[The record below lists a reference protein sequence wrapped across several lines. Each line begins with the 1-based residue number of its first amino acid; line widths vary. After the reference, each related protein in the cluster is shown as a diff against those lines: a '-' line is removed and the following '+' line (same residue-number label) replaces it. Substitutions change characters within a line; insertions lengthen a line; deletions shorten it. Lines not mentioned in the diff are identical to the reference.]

1 MTYSHTS
8 LPESAATPGIS
19 ATARVLEEL
28 QLYGYHPG
36 GDEPD
41 PRPLPDAATLD
52 ATVTGLFEIMAE
64 AFQDTRL
71 EPDTSDILWHMADI
85 FHRKATRVQS
95 QLDDN
100 EVKQRT
106 SQDDQDGSEVR
117 SVELEKLIN
126 EGATIMERRNAFEM
140 MRDTAAQQYE
150 ALIGSAWRPRAGSM
164 VNRKKQTAAIIDS
177 RDYIAAKKLQESGV
191 MVPPGTRIAFT
202 GGAENLPGNTTA
214 RIWAILDRALA
225 RHPDMV
231 LLHGNAPGADKI
243 ASLWANARKVSQIAF
258 EPDWKKDGRSCV
270 FKRGDRM
277 LDAEPLYLVAFTGSG
292 ITDNLVDKAKK
303 RGGIKI
309 VDCRK
314 KA

>member
-1 MTYSHTS
+1 MTYSQPHT
-8 LPESAATPGIS
+8 LREPAAEPGIS

-36 GDEPD
+36 ADEPD

-52 ATVTGLFEIMAE
+52 STVACMFEILAE
-64 AFQDTRL
+64 TFQDTRL
-71 EPDTSDILWHMADI
+71 EPDTADILWHLADI
-85 FHRKATRVQS
+85 FHRKSARVQA

-100 EVKQRT
+100 ETKQR
-106 SQDDQDGSEVR
+106 SAQDDQDGSEIR

-126 EGATIMERRNAFEM
+126 EGGTLMERRNAFEM
-140 MRDTAAQQYE
+140 MRDTAASHYE
-150 ALIGSAWRPRAGSM
+150 ALTGSSWRPRAGSM

-177 RDYIAAKKLQESGV
+177 RDFIAAKKLQETGV
-191 MVPPGTRIAFT
+191 MIPPGTRIAFS

-214 RIWAILDRALA
+214 RIWAVLDRALE

-231 LLHGNAPGADKI
+231 LLHTNAPGADKI
-243 ASLWANARKVSQIAF
+243 AGLWARNRNVTQIPF
-258 EPDWKKDGRSCV
+258 DPDWNLKKASV
-270 FKRGDRM
+270 FKRNDR
-277 LDAEPLYLVAFTGSG
+277 LLEAEPLYLVAFTGSG